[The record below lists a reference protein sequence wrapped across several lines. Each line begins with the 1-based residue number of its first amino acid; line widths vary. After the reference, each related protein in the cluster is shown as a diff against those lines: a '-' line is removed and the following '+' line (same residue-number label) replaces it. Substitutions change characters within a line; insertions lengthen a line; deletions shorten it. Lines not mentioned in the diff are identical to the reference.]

1 MEENQPSRTAQGA
14 AMLRAAHQ
22 LLDNPPVFADP
33 LALKIIGNEAE
44 TELRNHKDTLRA
56 DRPRT
61 GLRAFIAAR
70 SRFSEDT
77 LAEAAERGVRQ
88 YVLLGAGLDT
98 FAYRAAKAF
107 PGLSVFEVD
116 HPATQGWK
124 RQRLVEAGIA
134 APDVLTYAPV
144 NFETET
150 LAHGLA
156 RAGFDANKPAVFAWL
171 GVVPYLTH
179 DAIMATLRF
188 IAGRP
193 KGTTVIFDYGE
204 PASARNEAS
213 RIAHEAMAARVAE
226 RGEPFRSFFVPEDIL
241 RDVKA
246 AGFSDIEDFDSR
258 MLNARYFKD
267 RADGL
272 ELRGAGHLLRA
283 RV

>member
-33 LALKIIGNEAE
+33 LALRIIGSEAE
-44 TELRNHKDTLRA
+44 TELRNHKDALQA

-70 SRFSEDT
+70 SRFSEDK
-77 LAEAAERGVRQ
+77 LAEAVERGVRQ

-124 RQRLVEAGIA
+124 RQRLAETGIA
-134 APDVLTYAPV
+134 VPDVLTYAPV

-156 RAGFDANKPAVFAWL
+156 RAGFDVGKPAVFAWL

-188 IAGRP
+188 IAGLS

-204 PASARNEAS
+204 PASTRHDAS
-213 RIAHEAMAARVAE
+213 RVAHEEMAARVAAS
-226 RGEPFRSFFVPEDIL
+226 GEPFRSFFVPEDIM
-241 RDVKA
+241 RDVKT
-246 AGFSDIEDFDSR
+246 AGFSQVEDFDAHT
-258 MLNARYFKD
+258 LNAHYFRD
-267 RADGL
+267 RMDGL
-272 ELRGAGHLLRA
+272 QLRGAGHLLRA